1 MPDPEPASAA
11 RPARP
16 SPADVALALGGV
28 VLATLAVE
36 ALKGVAPAV
45 SLGVFYVLPVLL
57 VATRSGVGLGVA
69 TAVVSMGAYNW
80 FELPP
85 VHRFTLADER
95 HWAAL
100 GVLLVV
106 AVVSARIAEAGRR
119 DAARADRA
127 RREADLVADLTT
139 IVLSDRQVATAL
151 PAAAAR
157 LREHLGGP
165 VELRPWDDGAADD
178 RTGGSDAA
186 SGGGDAREPAAP
198 GGELVLRGPAGP
210 VGVLRWA
217 ASPDAATDDA
227 LRDRVAPALG
237 TVLAAGLE
245 RERLGRE
252 AVEAETLRRAD
263 EVKTTLLRT
272 VGHDLRTP
280 LTQISAAAAALGS
293 PSLQPDERVD
303 LQTGIGEASD
313 RLAAMIEKL
322 LDLSRLEVGAA
333 EPHADELFLDDL
345 VRDAVVALG
354 PAAARVRVE
363 TEDPP
368 PSVRAD
374 PAQVER
380 IVANLLENA
389 LLHGRPAEPR
399 TPDADRVLVRI
410 ARRRGRA
417 VVRVVDGGPG
427 IPPEAREALFRPFVR
442 GERPAGP
449 GSGLGLAIAR
459 GFAEANGGSLRVE
472 SYPGQG
478 TAFVLELPPADG
490 DAASD
495 GAPA

>member
-1 MPDPEPASAA
+1 MPDPETASAA
-11 RPARP
+11 RRGRP
-16 SPADVALALGGV
+16 SPGDVALAVAGV

-45 SLGVFYVLPVLL
+45 SLGVFYVIPVLL

-69 TAVVSMGAYNW
+69 TAVVSMAAYNW

-85 VHRFTLADER
+85 IRRFTLADER

-127 RREADLVADLTT
+127 RREADLLADLTT
-139 IVLSDRQVATAL
+139 IVLSDRQVASSL

-157 LREHLGGP
+157 LGEHVGAP
-165 VELRPWDDGAADD
+165 VTLRPWDPALTGDGGPEEGAV
-178 RTGGSDAA
+178 
-186 SGGGDAREPAAP
+186 
-198 GGELVLRGPAGP
+198 VLRGPAGP
-210 VGVLRWA
+210 VGVLRWTAPGDPA
-217 ASPDAATDDA
+217 ADAA
-227 LRDRVAPALG
+227 LRERVAPALG
-237 TVLAAGLE
+237 AVLAAGLE
-245 RERLGRE
+245 RERLGAE
-252 AVEAETLRRAD
+252 AVEAETLRRSD

-280 LTQISAAAAALGS
+280 LTQISAAAAALRS
-293 PSLQPDERVD
+293 PSLLPDERTE
-303 LQTGIGEASD
+303 LATGIEEGSD

-345 VRDAVVALG
+345 VRDALVALG
-354 PAAARVRVE
+354 PAAAERVRVE

-380 IVANLLENA
+380 IVVNLLENA
-389 LLHGRPAEPR
+389 LLHGRPVAPR
-399 TPDADRVLVRI
+399 GPESDRILVRI

-427 IPPEAREALFRPFVR
+427 IPPEAREALFRPFTR

-478 TAFVLELPPADG
+478 TAFVLELPPAEG
-490 DAASD
+490 DAAAAGDAAAST
-495 GAPA
+495 GGRS

>member
-1 MPDPEPASAA
+1 VPDPEPASAA
-11 RPARP
+11 PRAHP
-16 SPADVALALGGV
+16 SAGDVALAVAGV

-57 VATRSGVGLGVA
+57 VATRSGVGLGVV
-69 TAVVSMGAYNW
+69 TAVVSMAAYNW

-85 VHRFTLADER
+85 VRRFTLADER

-100 GVLLVV
+100 AVLLVV

-127 RREADLVADLTT
+127 RREADLLADLTT
-139 IVLSDRQVATAL
+139 IVLSDRQVAAAL

-157 LREHLGGP
+157 LGDHVGAP
-165 VELRPWDDGAADD
+165 VTLRPWDPALTGDGGPEQGAV
-178 RTGGSDAA
+178 
-186 SGGGDAREPAAP
+186 
-198 GGELVLRGPAGP
+198 VLRGPAGP
-210 VGVLRWA
+210 VGVLRWTTPGDPA
-217 ASPDAATDDA
+217 ADAA
-227 LRDRVAPALG
+227 LRERVAPALG
-237 TVLAAGLE
+237 AVLAAGLE
-245 RERLGRE
+245 RERLGAE
-252 AVEAETLRRAD
+252 AVEAETLRRSD

-280 LTQISAAAAALGS
+280 LTQISAAAAALRS
-293 PSLQPDERVD
+293 PSLLPDERTE
-303 LQTGIGEASD
+303 LATGIEEGSD
-313 RLAAMIEKL
+313 RLAAMIGKL

-333 EPHADELFLDDL
+333 EPRTDELLLDDL
-345 VRDAVVALG
+345 VRDALVALG

-363 TEDPP
+363 TEEPP

-374 PAQVER
+374 PVQVER
-380 IVANLLENA
+380 IVVNLLENA
-389 LLHGRPAEPR
+389 LLHGRPAAPR
-399 TPDADRVLVRI
+399 SPESDRVLVRI

-427 IPPEAREALFRPFVR
+427 IPPEAREALFRPFTR
-442 GERPAGP
+442 GERSAGP

-478 TAFVLELPPADG
+478 TAFVLELPPAEG
-490 DAASD
+490 DAD
-495 GAPA
+495 GAPPALPAPAAPAGGDS